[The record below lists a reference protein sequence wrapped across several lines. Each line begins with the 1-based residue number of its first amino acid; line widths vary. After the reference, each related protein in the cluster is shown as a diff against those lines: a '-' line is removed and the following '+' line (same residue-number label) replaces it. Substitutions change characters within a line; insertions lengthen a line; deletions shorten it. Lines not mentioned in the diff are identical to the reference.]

1 MQLLIVDDDQVV
13 LQACKRIL
21 DSTVH
26 TVLTASSV
34 SEALHVF
41 EHNPTDLIIVDIK
54 MPEEDGLSLIRKIKD
69 NGSPVP
75 ILVMSGY
82 PTSET
87 ISTSLATGAKAFLP
101 KPFTPD
107 ELIQAIESL
116 VQGETNGNKE
126 DSSH

>member
-1 MQLLIVDDDQVV
+1 MQILIVDDDHVV
-13 LQACKRIL
+13 LQACKKIL
-21 DSTVH
+21 DPTVH

-41 EHNPTDLIIVDIK
+41 ECNPTDLIIVDIK

-69 NGSPVP
+69 KDSSVP

-87 ISTSLATGAKAFLP
+87 ISTSLAAGAKAFLP

-126 DSSH
+126 DLSH